1 MIMKCP
7 KCDSENVAPI
17 YYGIQHDNNE
27 IRELIDNNKIIYGG
41 SIMLDDQPHED
52 YGCQECGYRW
62 SLDLLPGMYIKKIR
76 FKVEDFGLGTI
87 DMKRRYV
94 YEIYPDGRWI
104 EYTYQGE
111 SNRYTYKDICVTK
124 KENVLRLYNKY
135 QKLFGVPLW
144 KKNIMEAQVC
154 DGYGYTLQITYK
166 DGRKRVIEGDIGG
179 GTIDGI
185 MENYLKKI
193 FARNYDD

>member
-1 MIMKCP
+1 
-7 KCDSENVAPI
+7 
-17 YYGIQHDNNE
+17 
-27 IRELIDNNKIIYGG
+27 
-41 SIMLDDQPHED
+41 MLDDQPHED
-52 YGCQECGYRW
+52 YGCQECGFRW

-87 DMKRRYV
+87 DMKTRYV

-135 QKLFGVPLW
+135 QKLFGAPLW
-144 KKNIMEAQVC
+144 KKNIMEA
-154 DGYGYTLQITYK
+154 
-166 DGRKRVIEGDIGG
+166 
-179 GTIDGI
+179 
-185 MENYLKKI
+185 
-193 FARNYDD
+193 

>member
-1 MIMKCP
+1 MIVKCP

-17 YYGIQHDNNE
+17 YYGIQPDNNE

-52 YGCQECGYRW
+52 YGCQKCGYRW

-111 SNRYTYKDICVTK
+111 SNRYTNKDICVTK

-135 QKLFGVPLW
+135 QKLFGAPLW

-179 GTIDGI
+179 TIDGI
-185 MENYLKKI
+185 MGNYLKKI
-193 FARNYDD
+193 FGRDYDD